1 MYDYDTLFIGA
12 GHASWHAALILL
24 QAGKKVAFVEKD
36 VVGGTCTNYGCN
48 AKILL
53 DTPFNYID
61 GLKRYQGIG
70 ISQTPQVDWPSLM
83 AYKKKV
89 ISPLNQMMEGMFNNM
104 HMPVI
109 HGNGKLVD
117 AHTVDVDGKKV
128 TAEYI
133 VLGTGEHATKQDI
146 PGKEYIHDS
155 RDFLD
160 LDVFPK
166 RIAFIGGGI
175 IAMEF
180 ASIAALM
187 GSETN
192 IIVHSDR
199 VLRMYPKKY
208 TDRVVEK
215 MKNAGVQFRMK
226 HEVTEITKAEN
237 GLKVHFAD
245 GSSIETDYVLEATG
259 RIPNVDGLGLE
270 DVGIAFSRKG
280 IKVDDHMRTS
290 VPNIFASGDCVEKDI
305 PKLTPTATFESNY
318 IATQILG
325 INPAPIQYPV
335 IPNLVFTMPRISQ
348 VGVSIEEAESNPD
361 KYDIEVVEFG
371 KRLLF
376 EAKNQPDA
384 EFTFVFNKERQL
396 VGGAFYG
403 EDAGTYADLA
413 ALIINQKMTGMQL
426 SQMVFT
432 FPTDT
437 QGFLSLLIPLMV
449 KKA

>member
-1 MYDYDTLFIGA
+1 MYDFDTVFIGA

-61 GLKRYQGIG
+61 GLKRYEGIG
-70 ISQTPQVDWPSLM
+70 ISGTPDVNWPALM

-89 ISPLNQMMEGMFNNM
+89 ISPLNQIMEGMFNNM

-109 HGNGKLVD
+109 HGQGKLID
-117 AHTVDVDGKKV
+117 AHTVDVDGKKI

-133 VLGTGEHATKQDI
+133 VLGTGERATRQNI

-160 LDVFPK
+160 LEAFPK

-187 GSETN
+187 GSKTSV
-192 IIVHSDR
+192 IVHSDR
-199 VLRMYPKKY
+199 ILRMYPKKY
-208 TDRVVEK
+208 TDRVVDK
-215 MKNAGVQFRMK
+215 MKSSGVRFLMNHSVK
-226 HEVTEITKAEN
+226 EITKNADA
-237 GLKVHFAD
+237 LQLHFED
-245 GSSIETDYVLEATG
+245 GSTLETDYVLEATG
-259 RIPNVDGLGLE
+259 RQANVENLGLE
-270 DVGIAFSRKG
+270 DLGIAFSRKG
-280 IKVDDHMRTS
+280 ISVDDHMRTS
-290 VPNIFASGDCVEKDI
+290 VSNIFASGDCVDKKV

-335 IPNLVFTMPRISQ
+335 IPNLVFTTPRISQ
-348 VGVSIEEAESNPD
+348 VGVTIEQAEKNSAL
-361 KYDIEVVEFG
+361 YDIEVVEFG

-384 EFTFVFNKERQL
+384 EFTLVFNKKREL

-403 EDAGTYADLA
+403 EDAGIYADIA

-426 SQMVFT
+426 NQMIFT
-432 FPTDT
+432 FPTES
-437 QGFLSLLIPLMV
+437 QAFLNLLVPLML

>member
-1 MYDYDTLFIGA
+1 MYDFDTVFIGA

-61 GLKRYQGIG
+61 GLKRYEGIG
-70 ISQTPQVDWPSLM
+70 ISGTPDVNWPALM

-89 ISPLNQMMEGMFNNM
+89 ISPLNQIMEGMFNNM

-109 HGNGKLVD
+109 HGQGKLID
-117 AHTVDVDGKKV
+117 AHTVDVDGKKI

-133 VLGTGEHATKQDI
+133 VLGTGERATKQNI

-160 LDVFPK
+160 LEAFPK

-187 GSETN
+187 GSKTSV
-192 IIVHSDR
+192 IVHSDR
-199 VLRMYPKKY
+199 ILRMYPKKY
-208 TDRVVEK
+208 TDRVVDK
-215 MKNAGVQFRMK
+215 MKSSGVRFLMNHSVK
-226 HEVTEITKAEN
+226 EITKNADA
-237 GLKVHFAD
+237 LQLHFED
-245 GSSIETDYVLEATG
+245 GSTLETDYVLEATG
-259 RIPNVDGLGLE
+259 RQANVENLGLE
-270 DVGIAFSRKG
+270 DLGIAFSRKG
-280 IKVDDHMRTS
+280 ISVDDHMRTS
-290 VPNIFASGDCVEKDI
+290 VPNIFASGDCVDKKV

-348 VGVSIEEAESNPD
+348 VGVTIEQAEKNSAL
-361 KYDIEVVEFG
+361 YDIEVVEFG

-384 EFTFVFNKERQL
+384 EFTLVFNKKREL

-403 EDAGTYADLA
+403 EDAGIYADIA

-426 SQMVFT
+426 NQMIFT
-432 FPTDT
+432 FPTES
-437 QGFLSLLIPLMV
+437 QAFLNLLVPLML

>member
-1 MYDYDTLFIGA
+1 MYDFDTVFIGA
-12 GHASWHAALILL
+12 GHASWHAATILI
-24 QAGKKVAFVEKD
+24 QAGKKVAFIERD

-61 GLKRYQGIG
+61 GLKRYKGIG
-70 ISQTPQVDWPSLM
+70 ISETPAIDWSALM

-89 ISPLNQMMEGMFNNM
+89 ISPLNQIMEGMFNQM

-109 HGNGKLVD
+109 HGTGKLID
-117 AHTVDVDGKKV
+117 AHTIDVDGKKV

-133 VLGTGEHATKQDI
+133 VLGTGERAMKQNI
-146 PGKEYIHDS
+146 PGNEFIHDS

-160 LDVFPK
+160 LDTFPK

-180 ASIAALM
+180 SSIATQM
-187 GSETN
+187 GSETTV
-192 IIVHSDR
+192 IEYTDQ

-215 MKNAGVQFRMK
+215 MKAAGVRFLMQ
-226 HEVTEITKAEN
+226 HETKEILKKKD
-237 GLKVHFAD
+237 GLEIRFAD
-245 GSSIETDYVLEATG
+245 GSSIETDYILEATG
-259 RIPNVDGLGLE
+259 RQANVENLGLE
-270 DVGIAFSRKG
+270 DLGIAFSRRG
-280 IKVDDHMRTS
+280 IRVDDHMRTS
-290 VPNIFASGDCVEKDI
+290 VPNIFASGDCVEKQV

-325 INPAPIQYPV
+325 INPAPITYPV

-348 VGVSIEEAESNPD
+348 VGITIEQAEKNPD
-361 KYDIEVVEFG
+361 LYDVEVVEFG
-371 KRLLF
+371 KKLLF
-376 EAKNQPDA
+376 EAKNQMDA
-384 EFTFVFNKERQL
+384 EFSFVFNKKREL

-403 EDAGTYADLA
+403 EDAGLYADIA
-413 ALIINQKMTGMQL
+413 ALVINQKLTGLQL
-426 SQMVFT
+426 NQMIFT
-432 FPTDT
+432 FPTES
-437 QGFLSLLIPLMV
+437 QAFLNLLVPAML

>member
-1 MYDYDTLFIGA
+1 MYDFDTVFIGA

-61 GLKRYQGIG
+61 GLKRYEGIG
-70 ISQTPQVDWPSLM
+70 ISGTPDVNWPALM

-89 ISPLNQMMEGMFNNM
+89 ISPLNQIMEGMFNNM

-109 HGNGKLVD
+109 HGQGKLID
-117 AHTVDVDGKKV
+117 AHTVDVDGKKI

-133 VLGTGEHATKQDI
+133 VLGTGERATRQNI

-160 LDVFPK
+160 LEAFPK

-187 GSETN
+187 GSKTSV
-192 IIVHSDR
+192 IVHSDR
-199 VLRMYPKKY
+199 ILRMYPKKY
-208 TDRVVEK
+208 TDRVVDK
-215 MKNAGVQFRMK
+215 MKSSGVRFLMNHSVK
-226 HEVTEITKAEN
+226 EITKNADA
-237 GLKVHFAD
+237 LQLHFED
-245 GSSIETDYVLEATG
+245 GSTLETDYVLEATG
-259 RIPNVDGLGLE
+259 RQANVENLGLE
-270 DVGIAFSRKG
+270 DLGIAFSRKG
-280 IKVDDHMRTS
+280 ISVDDHMRTS
-290 VPNIFASGDCVEKDI
+290 VPNIFASGDCVDKKV

-348 VGVSIEEAESNPD
+348 VGVTIEQAEKNSAL
-361 KYDIEVVEFG
+361 YDIEVVEFG

-384 EFTFVFNKERQL
+384 EFTLVFNKKREL
-396 VGGAFYG
+396 VGGTFYG
-403 EDAGTYADLA
+403 EDAGIYADIA

-426 SQMVFT
+426 NQMIFT
-432 FPTDT
+432 FPTES
-437 QGFLSLLIPLMV
+437 QAFLNLLVPLML

>member
-109 HGNGKLVD
+109 HGSGKLVD
-117 AHTVDVDGKKV
+117 AHTIDVDGKKI

-146 PGKEYIHDS
+146 SGKEYIHDS

-160 LDVFPK
+160 LDHFPK

-180 ASIAALM
+180 ASISALM
-187 GSETN
+187 SSETN

-226 HEVTEITKAEN
+226 HEVTEITKAGN
-237 GLKVHFAD
+237 GLQVHFAD

-270 DVGIAFSRKG
+270 GVGIAFSRKG

-325 INPAPIQYPV
+325 IHPAPIQYPV

-348 VGVSIEEAESNPD
+348 VGVSIEEAENNPD

-413 ALIINQKMTGMQL
+413 ALIINQKITGMQL

>member
-1 MYDYDTLFIGA
+1 MYDFDTVFIGA
-12 GHASWHAALILL
+12 GHASWHAATILL

-61 GLKRYQGIG
+61 GLKRYKGIG
-70 ISQTPQVDWPSLM
+70 ISETPEVDWPALM

-89 ISPLNQMMEGMFNNM
+89 ISPLNQIMEGMFNNM

-109 HGNGKLVD
+109 HGSGKLVD
-117 AHTVDVDGKKV
+117 AHTVDADGKKI

-133 VLGTGEHATKQDI
+133 VLGTGERAMKQDI
-146 PGKEYIHDS
+146 PGNEYIHDS
-155 RDFLD
+155 RDFLS
-160 LDVFPK
+160 LETFPK

-180 ASIAALM
+180 ASIAAQM
-187 GSETN
+187 GSETTV
-192 IIVHSDR
+192 IEYTDR

-208 TDRVVEK
+208 TDRVVNK
-215 MKNAGVQFRMK
+215 MKAAGVQFLMQ
-226 HEVTEITKAEN
+226 HEAKEIRKTEN
-237 GLKVHFAD
+237 GLTLSFAD
-245 GSSIETDYVLEATG
+245 GSSIETDYILEATG
-259 RIPNVDGLGLE
+259 RQANVENLGLE
-270 DVGIAFSRKG
+270 NLGIASSRRG

-290 VPNIFASGDCVEKDI
+290 VPNIFASGDCVEKRV

-348 VGVSIEEAESNPD
+348 VGVTIDAAEKTPD
-361 KYDIEVVEFG
+361 LYDIEVVEFG

-384 EFTFVFNKERQL
+384 EFTLIFDKERKL

-403 EDAGTYADLA
+403 EDAGICADIA
-413 ALIINQKMTGMQL
+413 ALIINQKLTGLQL
-426 SQMVFT
+426 SQMIFT
-432 FPTDT
+432 FPTES
-437 QGFLSLLIPLMV
+437 QAFLNLLVPLML

>member
-1 MYDYDTLFIGA
+1 MYDFDTVFIGA

-61 GLKRYQGIG
+61 GLKRYKGIG
-70 ISQTPQVDWPSLM
+70 ISGTPDVNWPALM

-89 ISPLNQMMEGMFNNM
+89 ISPLNQIMEGMFNNM

-109 HGNGKLVD
+109 HGQGKLID
-117 AHTVDVDGKKV
+117 AHTVDVDGKKI

-133 VLGTGEHATKQDI
+133 VLGTGERATKQNI

-160 LDVFPK
+160 LEAFPK

-187 GSETN
+187 GSKTSV
-192 IIVHSDR
+192 IVHSDR
-199 VLRMYPKKY
+199 ILRMYPKKY
-208 TDRVVEK
+208 TDRVVDK
-215 MKNAGVQFRMK
+215 MKSSNVRFLMNHSVK
-226 HEVTEITKAEN
+226 EITKNADA
-237 GLKVHFAD
+237 LQLHFED
-245 GSSIETDYVLEATG
+245 GSTLETDYVLEATG
-259 RIPNVDGLGLE
+259 RQANVENLGLE
-270 DVGIAFSRKG
+270 DLGIAFSRKG
-280 IKVDDHMRTS
+280 ISVDDHMRTS
-290 VPNIFASGDCVEKDI
+290 VPNIFASGDCVDKKV

-348 VGVSIEEAESNPD
+348 VGVTIEQAEKNSAL
-361 KYDIEVVEFG
+361 YDIEVVEFG

-384 EFTFVFNKERQL
+384 EFTLVFNKKREL

-403 EDAGTYADLA
+403 EDAGIYADIA

-426 SQMVFT
+426 NQMIFT
-432 FPTDT
+432 FPTES
-437 QGFLSLLIPLMV
+437 QAFLNLLVPLML

>member
-160 LDVFPK
+160 LDHFPK

-180 ASIAALM
+180 ASISALM

-215 MKNAGVQFRMK
+215 MKNTGVQFRMK
-226 HEVTEITKAEN
+226 HEVTEITKSGN
-237 GLKVHFAD
+237 GLQVHFAD

-259 RIPNVDGLGLE
+259 RIPNVDSLGLE

>member
-1 MYDYDTLFIGA
+1 MYDFDTVLIGA

-61 GLKRYQGIG
+61 GLKRYEGIG
-70 ISQTPQVDWPSLM
+70 ISGTPDVNWPALM

-89 ISPLNQMMEGMFNNM
+89 ISPLNQIMEGMFNNM

-109 HGNGKLVD
+109 HGQGKLID
-117 AHTVDVDGKKV
+117 AHTVDVDGKII

-133 VLGTGEHATKQDI
+133 VLGTGERATRQNI

-160 LDVFPK
+160 LEAFPK

-187 GSETN
+187 GSKTN
-192 IIVHSDR
+192 VIVHSDR
-199 VLRMYPKKY
+199 ILRMYPKKY
-208 TDRVVEK
+208 TDRVVDK
-215 MKNAGVQFRMK
+215 MKSSGVCFLMNHSVK
-226 HEVTEITKAEN
+226 EITKNADA
-237 GLKVHFAD
+237 LQLHFED
-245 GSSIETDYVLEATG
+245 GSTLETDYVLEATG
-259 RIPNVDGLGLE
+259 RQANVENLGLE
-270 DVGIAFSRKG
+270 DLGIAFSRKG
-280 IKVDDHMRTS
+280 ISVDDHMRTS
-290 VPNIFASGDCVEKDI
+290 VPNIFASGDCVDKKV

-348 VGVSIEEAESNPD
+348 VGVTIEQAEKNSAL
-361 KYDIEVVEFG
+361 YDIEVVEFG

-384 EFTFVFNKERQL
+384 EFTLVFNKKREL

-403 EDAGTYADLA
+403 EDAGIYADIA

-426 SQMVFT
+426 NQMIFT
-432 FPTDT
+432 FPTES
-437 QGFLSLLIPLMV
+437 QAFLNLLVPLML

>member
-1 MYDYDTLFIGA
+1 MYDFDTVFIGA

-61 GLKRYQGIG
+61 GLKRYEGIG
-70 ISQTPQVDWPSLM
+70 ISGTPDVNWPALM

-89 ISPLNQMMEGMFNNM
+89 ISPLNQIMEGMFNNM

-109 HGNGKLVD
+109 HGQGKLID
-117 AHTVDVDGKKV
+117 AHTVDVDGKKI

-133 VLGTGEHATKQDI
+133 VLGTGERATRQNI

-160 LDVFPK
+160 LEAFPK

-187 GSETN
+187 GSKTSV
-192 IIVHSDR
+192 IVHSDR
-199 VLRMYPKKY
+199 ILRMYPKKY
-208 TDRVVEK
+208 TDRVVDK
-215 MKNAGVQFRMK
+215 MKSSGVRFLMNHSVK
-226 HEVTEITKAEN
+226 EITKNADA
-237 GLKVHFAD
+237 LQLHFED
-245 GSSIETDYVLEATG
+245 GSTLETDYVLEATG
-259 RIPNVDGLGLE
+259 RQANVENLGLE
-270 DVGIAFSRKG
+270 DLGIAFSRKG
-280 IKVDDHMRTS
+280 ISVDDHMRTS
-290 VPNIFASGDCVEKDI
+290 VPNIFASGDCVDKKV

-348 VGVSIEEAESNPD
+348 VGVTIEQAEKNSAL
-361 KYDIEVVEFG
+361 YDIEVVEFG

-384 EFTFVFNKERQL
+384 EFTLVFNKKREL

-403 EDAGTYADLA
+403 EDAGIYADIA

-426 SQMVFT
+426 NQMIFT
-432 FPTDT
+432 FPTES
-437 QGFLSLLIPLMV
+437 QAFLNLLVPLML

>member
-1 MYDYDTLFIGA
+1 MYDFDTVFIGA
-12 GHASWHAALILL
+12 GHASWHAATILL
-24 QAGKKVAFVEKD
+24 QEGKKVAFVEKD

-61 GLKRYQGIG
+61 GLKRYKGIG
-70 ISQTPQVDWPSLM
+70 ISETPEVNWPALM

-89 ISPLNQMMEGMFNNM
+89 ISPLNQIMEGMFNKM
-104 HMPVI
+104 QMPVI
-109 HGNGKLVD
+109 HGSGKLVD
-117 AHTVDVDGKKV
+117 AHTVDVDGKKI

-133 VLGTGEHATKQDI
+133 VLGTGERAMKQNI
-146 PGKEYIHDS
+146 PGNEYIHDS

-160 LDVFPK
+160 LETFPK

-180 ASIAALM
+180 ATIAAQM
-187 GSETN
+187 GSETTV
-192 IIVHSDR
+192 IEYTDR
-199 VLRMYPKKY
+199 VLRMYPEKY
-208 TDRVVEK
+208 TDRVVDK
-215 MKNAGVQFRMK
+215 MKAAGVQFLMQ
-226 HEVTEITKAEN
+226 HEAKKITKTDK
-237 GLKVHFAD
+237 GLTLSFAD
-245 GSSIETDYVLEATG
+245 GSSIETDYILEATG
-259 RIPNVDGLGLE
+259 RQANVENLGLE
-270 DVGIAFSRKG
+270 DLGITSSRRG

-290 VPNIFASGDCVEKDI
+290 VPNIFASGDCVEKRI

-348 VGVSIEEAESNPD
+348 VGVTIDAAEKNPD
-361 KYDIEVVEFG
+361 LYDIEVVEFG

-384 EFTFVFNKERQL
+384 EFTLIFDKKRHL

-403 EDAGTYADLA
+403 EDAGVYADLA
-413 ALIINQKMTGMQL
+413 ALIINQKLTGLQL
-426 SQMVFT
+426 SQMIFT
-432 FPTDT
+432 FPTES
-437 QGFLSLLIPLMV
+437 QAFLNLLVPLML
-449 KKA
+449 KK

>member
-1 MYDYDTLFIGA
+1 MYDFDTVFIGA

-61 GLKRYQGIG
+61 GLKRYEGIG
-70 ISQTPQVDWPSLM
+70 ISGTPDVNWPALM

-89 ISPLNQMMEGMFNNM
+89 ISPLNQIMEGMFNNM

-109 HGNGKLVD
+109 HGQGKLID
-117 AHTVDVDGKKV
+117 AHTVDVDGKKI

-133 VLGTGEHATKQDI
+133 VLGTGERATRQNI

-160 LDVFPK
+160 LEAFPK

-187 GSETN
+187 GSKTSV
-192 IIVHSDR
+192 IVHSDR
-199 VLRMYPKKY
+199 ILRMYPKKY
-208 TDRVVEK
+208 TDRVVDK
-215 MKNAGVQFRMK
+215 MKSSGVRFLMNHSVK
-226 HEVTEITKAEN
+226 EITKNADA
-237 GLKVHFAD
+237 LQLHFED
-245 GSSIETDYVLEATG
+245 GSTLETDYVLEATG
-259 RIPNVDGLGLE
+259 RQANVENLGLE
-270 DVGIAFSRKG
+270 DLGIAFSRKG
-280 IKVDDHMRTS
+280 ISVDDHMRTS
-290 VPNIFASGDCVEKDI
+290 VPNIFASGDCIDKKV

-348 VGVSIEEAESNPD
+348 VGVTIEQAEKNSAL
-361 KYDIEVVEFG
+361 YDIEVVEFG

-384 EFTFVFNKERQL
+384 EFTLVFNKKREL

-403 EDAGTYADLA
+403 EDAGIYADIA

-426 SQMVFT
+426 NQMIFT
-432 FPTDT
+432 FPTES
-437 QGFLSLLIPLMV
+437 QAFLNLLVPLML